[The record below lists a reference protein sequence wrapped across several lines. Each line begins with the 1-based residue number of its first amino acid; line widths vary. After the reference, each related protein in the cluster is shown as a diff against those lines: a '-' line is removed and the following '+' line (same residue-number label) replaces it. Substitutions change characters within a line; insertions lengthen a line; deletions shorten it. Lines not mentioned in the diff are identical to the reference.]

1 MQQCKKHRPYIG
13 RLQLFSPKT
22 HPKAKLAHPK
32 TKLAH
37 PKAKLAHLQTKLPHP
52 KPKLPHLLPKLCF
65 VLGWGVPPV
74 WVGWLS
80 KKVNAV
86 RYRGG

>member
-13 RLQLFSPKT
+13 RLQLFSPK
-22 HPKAKLAHPK
+22 AHPK

-37 PKAKLAHLQTKLPHP
+37 PKAKPAHLQTKLPHLQ
-52 KPKLPHLLPKLCF
+52 PKLPHLLPKLCF

-74 WVGWLS
+74 WVGRLS